1 MMKPSN
7 LEGFVLQEEDIK
19 ELWPEASQE
28 DLDEVADVLTD
39 YLMDQWYDCLVEA
52 VNTVR
57 STK

>member
-1 MMKPSN
+1 MKPSN

-19 ELWPEASQE
+19 ELWADATQE
-28 DLDEVADVLTD
+28 DLEAVAEVLTD

-57 STK
+57 SDK